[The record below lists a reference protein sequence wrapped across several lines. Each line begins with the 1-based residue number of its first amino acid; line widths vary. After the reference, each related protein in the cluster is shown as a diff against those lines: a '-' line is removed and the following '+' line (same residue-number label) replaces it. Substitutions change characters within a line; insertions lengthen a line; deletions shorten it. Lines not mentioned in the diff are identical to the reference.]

1 MALLQHILWH
11 VYNST
16 EPCGSCLPENAPL
29 SGHWFSADGHT
40 WNVSDTQPYSN
51 VVHTTDGKQ
60 LRLSTLERPKLMFD
74 DSGEITHLITGV
86 CPQHSC
92 APTAAA
98 ALGRSAP
105 RLPED
110 DGKSYEVFS
119 ASAGGWVPC
128 KVEERDE
135 DQVRVSYESQVR
147 LPTLHIDLM
156 VCLDYL

>member
-1 MALLQHILWH
+1 MG
-11 VYNST
+11 
-16 EPCGSCLPENAPL
+16 CGTSSIAAN
-29 SGHWFSADGHT
+29 T
-40 WNVSDTQPYSN
+40 SN
-51 VVHTTDGKQ
+51 VLDSSRKQ
-60 LRLSTLERPKLMFD
+60 PNSIQSQAEA
-74 DSGEITHLITGV
+74 SVE
-86 CPQHSC
+86 S
-92 APTAAA
+92 AAA

-147 LPTLHIDLM
+147 LPTLHIDLT
-156 VCLDYL
+156 VCLYYL

>member
-1 MALLQHILWH
+1 MQHILWH

-29 SGHWFSADGHT
+29 SGRKIIMILSRFVALSVSLTTKASLPGTADWFSTNGHT

-60 LRLSTLERPKLMFD
+60 LRLSTRERPKLMFD

-92 APTAAA
+92 APTAAVNCKMTA
-98 ALGRSAP
+98 WDFTMVQPLDVKGGRI
-105 RLPED
+105 E
-110 DGKSYEVFS
+110 
-119 ASAGGWVPC
+119 
-128 KVEERDE
+128 
-135 DQVRVSYESQVR
+135 
-147 LPTLHIDLM
+147 
-156 VCLDYL
+156 